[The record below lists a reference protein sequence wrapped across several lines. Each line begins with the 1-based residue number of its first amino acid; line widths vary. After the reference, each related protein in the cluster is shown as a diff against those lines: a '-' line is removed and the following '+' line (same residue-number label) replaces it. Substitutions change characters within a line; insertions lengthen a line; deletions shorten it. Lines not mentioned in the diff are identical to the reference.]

1 MENHNSARRRG
12 ALQMAYE
19 FRSAGVVGEKL
30 QLKNLTVADARSRM
44 LADAA
49 RLGVEDVAL
58 AAALGRVL
66 AAPVVADRDQP
77 PFDASAMDGWAIR
90 RADLVADAR
99 FEIAGESAAG
109 HAHDR
114 PVQPG
119 QTVRIFTG
127 APVPA
132 GADLVVIQENA
143 TRDGGAVSF
152 TIDREPPPRNI
163 RPAGGD
169 FRSGDVLLTD
179 GARIDAWRL
188 SLAAAAGRAMLSVAR
203 RPRVAILATGDELV
217 PPGATPAPD
226 QIFESGSFSLA
237 ALVQAW
243 GGEAIRLKAQSDDL
257 QAIAHAVDEA
267 QADLIVTVGGASV
280 GDHDLV
286 KPALETLGL
295 ALRVETIAVRPGK
308 PTWFGT
314 LGDGRRVLGLP
325 GNPASAL
332 VCAELFLR
340 PLLAALTGADPTLA
354 ISTGVLTAALPPTGP
369 REHWMRAVRAIDAEG
384 RVRVT
389 PFPDQDSSL
398 IGVFAQADCLI
409 VRPAGAPAAE
419 AGEVVSLLP
428 LARG

>member
-1 MENHNSARRRG
+1 
-12 ALQMAYE
+12 
-19 FRSAGVVGEKL
+19 VGGDEL
-30 QLKNLTVADARSRM
+30 QLKNLTVVEARRRM

-49 RLGVEDVAL
+49 PLGIEQVAL
-58 AAALGRVL
+58 ADAIGRVL
-66 AAPVVADRDQP
+66 AAPIAADRDQP

-90 RADLVADAR
+90 RADLSPEAR
-99 FEIAGESAAG
+99 FRIVGESAAG
-109 HAHDR
+109 RSYAQ
-114 PVQPG
+114 PVEAG
-119 QTVRIFTG
+119 QAVRIFTG
-127 APVPA
+127 APVPP

-143 TRDGGAVSF
+143 VRDGDTVGF
-152 TIDREPPPRNI
+152 TIDRDPPPGNI

-169 FRSGDVLLTD
+169 FRSGDLLLAE

-188 SLAAAAGRAMLSVAR
+188 SLAAAAGRATLDVAR

-237 ALVQAW
+237 ALVAAW
-243 GGEAIRLKAQSDDL
+243 GGEAVKLKAQADDL
-257 QAIAHAVDEA
+257 AAIARAVDEA
-267 QADLIVTVGGASV
+267 ETDLIVTVGGASV

-286 KPALETLGL
+286 KPALQTLGL
-295 ALRVETIAVRPGK
+295 DLRVQTVAVRPGK

-314 LGDGRRVLGLP
+314 LRDSRRVLGLP

-340 PLLAALTGADPTLA
+340 PLLAALTGADPALA
-354 ISTGVLTAALPPTGP
+354 ISAGVLTAPVPATGP
-369 REHWMRAVRAIDAEG
+369 REHWMRAARAVDAEG
-384 RVRVT
+384 RVMVT

-398 IGVFAQADCLI
+398 IGVFSRADCL
-409 VRPAGAPAAE
+409 VMRPASAPAAA
-419 AGEVVSLLP
+419 AGEVVQLLP

>member
-1 MENHNSARRRG
+1 MSDD
-12 ALQMAYE
+12 
-19 FRSAGVVGEKL
+19 KL
-30 QLKNLTVADARSRM
+30 QLKNLTVDEARGRM
-44 LADAA
+44 LTGAA

-58 AAALGRVL
+58 ADALGRVL

-90 RADLVADAR
+90 RVDLAPGTQ
-99 FEIAGESAAG
+99 FQIAGESAAG
-109 HAHDR
+109 RAHAR
-114 PVQPG
+114 AVEPG
-119 QTVRIFTG
+119 QAVRIFTG
-127 APVPA
+127 APVPP

-143 TRDGGAVSF
+143 TRDGDHVSF
-152 TIDREPPPRNI
+152 TIDREPPPGNI
-163 RPAGGD
+163 RAAGGD
-169 FRSGDVLLTD
+169 FHSGDALLAD
-179 GARIDAWRL
+179 GARLDAWRL
-188 SLAAAAGRAMLSVAR
+188 ALAAAAGRATLSVAR
-203 RPRVAILATGDELV
+203 RPRIAILATGDELV

-237 ALVQAW
+237 ALVRGW
-243 GGEAIRLKAQSDDL
+243 GGEAIRLKAQADDL
-257 QAIAHAVDEA
+257 DAIAQAVEAA

-286 KPALETLGL
+286 KPALKTLGL
-295 ALRVETIAVRPGK
+295 NLWVETIAVRPGK

-340 PLLAALTGADPTLA
+340 PLLAALNGADSALP
-354 ISTGVLTAALPPTGP
+354 ISAGVLTSPLPATGP
-369 REHWMRAVRAIDAEG
+369 REHWMRASRAIDAEG
-384 RVRVT
+384 RVQVT

-398 IGVFAQADCLI
+398 IGVFSRADCL
-409 VRPAGAPAAE
+409 VGRPAGAPAA
-419 AGEVVSLLP
+419 AVGEVVRLLP

>member
-1 MENHNSARRRG
+1 MSG
-12 ALQMAYE
+12 D
-19 FRSAGVVGEKL
+19 KL
-30 QLKNLTVADARSRM
+30 QLKNLTVVEARGRM
-44 LADAA
+44 LSDAA
-49 RLGVEDVAL
+49 RLGVEKVAL
-58 AAALGRVL
+58 ADALGRVL
-66 AAPVVADRDQP
+66 AAPIVADRHQP

-90 RADLVADAR
+90 REDLAPGATFRIV
-99 FEIAGESAAG
+99 GESAAG
-109 HAHDR
+109 RAYGR
-114 PVQPG
+114 PVEADQA
-119 QTVRIFTG
+119 VRIFTG
-127 APVPA
+127 APVPP

-143 TRDGGAVSF
+143 TRDGDTVTFA
-152 TIDREPPPRNI
+152 IDRDPPPSNI

-169 FRSGDVLLTD
+169 FRSGDLLLAE

-188 SLAAAAGRAMLSVAR
+188 SLAAAAGRADLAVAR

-217 PPGATPAPD
+217 PPGASPAPD

-243 GGEAIRLKAQSDDL
+243 GGEAVKLKAQADDL
-257 QAIAHAVDEA
+257 EAIARAVDAAE
-267 QADLIVTVGGASV
+267 ADLVVTVGGASV

-286 KPALETLGL
+286 KPALQTLGL
-295 ALRVETIAVRPGK
+295 DLRVQTIAVRPGK

-340 PLLAALTGADPTLA
+340 PLLAALTGADPVFRVDGA
-354 ISTGVLTAALPPTGP
+354 MSVGVLAAPLPATGP
-369 REHWMRAVRAIDAEG
+369 REHWMRATRTVDAKG

-398 IGVFAQADCLI
+398 IGVFSRADCL
-409 VRPAGAPAAE
+409 VMRPAGAAAAGE
-419 AGEVVSLLP
+419 GEVVQLLP
-428 LARG
+428 LVRG